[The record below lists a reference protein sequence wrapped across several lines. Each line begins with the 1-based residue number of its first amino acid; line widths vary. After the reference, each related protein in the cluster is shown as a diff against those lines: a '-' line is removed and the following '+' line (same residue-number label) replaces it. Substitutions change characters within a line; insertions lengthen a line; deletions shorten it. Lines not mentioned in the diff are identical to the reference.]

1 MMTPHGGLVV
11 KAAVFVGRGT
21 PVTGWGLLGPFF
33 MGVLFAAVGLV
44 IVRDYRG
51 FATWH
56 RRRADASVPL
66 WLRRLSEG
74 RKGQR
79 REFNDRVNRVIQKIV
94 GWGFLVLGTFIAVG
108 AFIQGISDLSRGR

>member
-1 MMTPHGGLVV
+1 
-11 KAAVFVGRGT
+11 
-21 PVTGWGLLGPFF
+21 
-33 MGVLFAAVGLV
+33 MGVLLAAVGLV

-79 REFNDRVNRVIQKIV
+79 REFNNRVKRVIQKIV
-94 GWGFLVLGTFIAVG
+94 GWWFLVQGTFFAIG
-108 AFIQGISDLSRGR
+108 ALIQGISDLSRGR